1 MVQIG
6 HINVVEIF
14 LILVLYGRINL
25 DVLIINSY
33 AANDSKYNP
42 VERTLS
48 YLSKQLTSVVLNRK
62 ISNKTSEQD
71 NLDNAVTILCSYW
84 DKKFYD
90 SYQISCIPVI
100 SHSILLYSGHSDRIN
115 LLKAEKYRENSQ
127 NKGIHDKFR
136 FFMKHCRRSKYLI
149 LFIKCD
155 DPNYDVDGKEDE
167 EGRVDDKLRS
177 REEVTVLEEK
187 SFEFGKE
194 RKSVDAVF
202 SGGESKDIRLSTNEL
217 LIPVDD
223 VQFLVG
229 DIIPIN
235 EFDKA
240 S

>member
-1 MVQIG
+1 
-6 HINVVEIF
+6 
-14 LILVLYGRINL
+14 YGRINL

-155 DPNYDVDGKEDE
+155 DPNCYHCSTKPITAQETVKLLTVFLYQK
-167 EGRVDDKLRS
+167 RVS
-177 REEVTVLEEK
+177 
-187 SFEFGKE
+187 
-194 RKSVDAVF
+194 
-202 SGGESKDIRLSTNEL
+202 
-217 LIPVDD
+217 
-223 VQFLVG
+223 
-229 DIIPIN
+229 
-235 EFDKA
+235 
-240 S
+240 